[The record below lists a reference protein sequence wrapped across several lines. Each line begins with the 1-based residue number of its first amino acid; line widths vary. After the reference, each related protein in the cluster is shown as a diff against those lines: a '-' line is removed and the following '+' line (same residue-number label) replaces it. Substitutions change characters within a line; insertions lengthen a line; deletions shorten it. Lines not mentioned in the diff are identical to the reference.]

1 MVYIGCCNYGSS
13 MASPDSSLSF
23 VIGEISGTLSSV
35 HSRSERR
42 GHLESAISSLIS
54 AAESLEPNPTQLGPA
69 DLEVFDTHIGLAN
82 LALLAHITDV
92 LTPE

>member
-1 MVYIGCCNYGSS
+1 MSS
-13 MASPDSSLSF
+13 SDSALPF
-23 VIGEISGTLSSV
+23 AIGEISTTLLSV
-35 HSRSERR
+35 CSRSERV
-42 GHLESAISSLIS
+42 GGNLEVAMVSLTR
-54 AAESLEPNPTQLGPA
+54 AVESLEPNSTQLGPA